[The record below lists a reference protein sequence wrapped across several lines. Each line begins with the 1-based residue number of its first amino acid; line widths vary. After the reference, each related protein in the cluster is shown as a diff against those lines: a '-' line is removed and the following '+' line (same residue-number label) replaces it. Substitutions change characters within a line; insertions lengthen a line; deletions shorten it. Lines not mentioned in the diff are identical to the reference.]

1 MLENYI
7 YRNLDRYGNCL
18 ISNSLYK
25 RLGKTKILEDLKQH
39 GFNCDIRV
47 IETIETIEKN
57 QIRTVIDKSTIVEIK
72 R

>member
-1 MLENYI
+1 MLESYI

-25 RLGKTKILEDLKQH
+25 RLGKAKILEDLKLH
-39 GFNCDIRV
+39 GFDCEIKV
-47 IETIETIEKN
+47 VKILEKN
-57 QIRTVIDKSTIVEIK
+57 KIKFVSEESVIVEVK

>member
-1 MLENYI
+1 MLEPYI

-39 GFNCDIRV
+39 GFNCEIKV
-47 IETIETIEKN
+47 VKIFEKN
-57 QIRTVIDKSTIVEIK
+57 KVKFVSEESVIVEVK

>member
-1 MLENYI
+1 MLEPYI

-39 GFNCDIRV
+39 GFNCDIKV
-47 IETIETIEKN
+47 VKILEKN
-57 QIRTVIDKSTIVEIK
+57 KIKFVSEESVIVEVK

>member
-25 RLGKTKILEDLKQH
+25 RLGKAKILEDLKLH
-39 GFNCDIRV
+39 GFDCEIKV
-47 IETIETIEKN
+47 VKILEKN
-57 QIRTVIDKSTIVEIK
+57 KIKFVSEESVIVEVK

>member
-25 RLGKTKILEDLKQH
+25 RLGKTKILKDLKQH
-39 GFNCDIRV
+39 GFDCEIRK
-47 IETIETIEKN
+47 IKTLEKK
-57 QIRTVIDKSTIVEIK
+57 QMELIYEESIIVEIK